1 MTSKTIR
8 ILSLVGKATGVALT
22 VAGPYQGS
30 STGLII
36 FAVASILKDA
46 VNRLGDVLDDGKKN
60 DSFQSTAKR

>member
-8 ILSLVGKATGVALT
+8 ILSLVGKATGLALT
-22 VAGPYQGS
+22 IVGPFQGS

-46 VNRLGDVLDDGKKN
+46 VNRLGDVFDDGKSN
-60 DSFQSTAKR
+60 GSFTP

>member
-8 ILSLVGKATGVALT
+8 ILSLIGKATGLVLT
-22 VAGPYQGS
+22 LAGPFQGS

-46 VNRLGDVLDDGKKN
+46 VNRLGDVLDDGKPN
-60 DSFQSTAKR
+60 SSFKP